1 MAWQIKIMPFRYRPM
16 STRALLRAFQRVRD
30 RLGADPAATEGFK
43 EELALLQHKDLDLS
57 VRLGALLA
65 FNALLLTAAINPI
78 SASPGA
84 PISLNAA
91 QQPWEV
97 ITVLTGIALLATS
110 ALLCV
115 RGIML
120 GEEFSTEGIEDDP
133 RAIVQRMFAA
143 YCASVDAQARFLS
156 LGSRFTIAGG
166 AVSAIGFVWIIVE
179 KILS

>member
-1 MAWQIKIMPFRYRPM
+1 MSFRYRPI

-30 RLGADPAATEGFK
+30 RFGVDPRAMEDFRDD
-43 EELALLQHKDLDLS
+43 LALLQHKDLDLS

-65 FNALLLTAAINPI
+65 FNVLLLTATINPI

-84 PISLNAA
+84 PISLDGAT
-91 QQPWEV
+91 QPWQV
-97 ITVLTGIALLATS
+97 MTVLVGIPLLAIS

-115 RGIML
+115 RAIML
-120 GEEFSTEGIEDDP
+120 GEEFSAEGIEDDP

-143 YCASVDAQARFLS
+143 YCASVDTQARFLS

-166 AVSAIGFVWIIVE
+166 AVSAIGFVWIIAD
-179 KILS
+179 KILR